1 MVNKPKKKGTA
12 AETFVVRY
20 AKANG
25 FPEAGRK
32 VQKGSKDE
40 GDLDLCPHVVV
51 EVKAD
56 KGLAYPQFLRETEAE
71 RVNAGAAVGVCVI
84 KPPGVAGGRMNL
96 WWMLMASGTYDALE
110 YLAGPDNFMASWLTQ
125 SQMVDYQ
132 GKKPPKF
139 KPGELLAQ
147 RVEHLRMMPGTSL
160 KPGAA
165 RTSITGW
172 DMRFLYLPDGLE
184 LLRWAGFG
192 EPMPGQAPARPPLSR
207 RPKIQGH
214 TPSSGVIID
223 ETVNWGKS

>member
-1 MVNKPKKKGTA
+1 MGVVNKPKKKGTA
-12 AETFVVRY
+12 AETAVNRF
-20 AKANG
+20 AMTHG
-25 FPEAGRK
+25 FPASVRNPLR
-32 VQKGSKDE
+32 GSKDC
-40 GDLDLCPHVVV
+40 GDLTLCPHVIV

-56 KGLAYPQFLRETEAE
+56 KGLAYPQFLREAEAE
-71 RVNAGAAVGVCVI
+71 RVNAAAAVGVVVI
-84 KPPGVAGGRMNL
+84 KPPGVGDGRLHL

-192 EPMPGQAPARPPLSR
+192 EPMPGGAPAVR
-207 RPKIQGH
+207 KIQGH